1 MPRTYEER
9 VEELEQKI
17 AQMQAQRKELLARQ
31 KVQDRKNR
39 THRLI
44 QIGAELEK
52 AAGCEID
59 PEVLAVYLQTTVKR
73 NDDGTEITVIE
84 MQKRYYERTERRL
97 QEQKEDMEANR
108 KDDGS
113 TVPEWQRSTAETT
126 QY

>member
-17 AQMQAQRKELLARQ
+17 AQMQNQRKELLAKQ

-44 QIGAELEK
+44 QIGAEMEK
-52 AAGCEID
+52 AAGREID

-73 NDDGTEITVIE
+73 NDDGTEVTVID
-84 MQKRYYERTERRL
+84 MQKRYYERTEQRL
-97 QEQKEDMEANR
+97 QEQKKETEPRQED
-108 KDDGS
+108 DS
-113 TVPEWQRSTAETT
+113 SIPEWQRHGGETA